1 MDENED
7 KPLDGPQQ
15 AKKWAKEIDLSK
27 KRDEDYL
34 KEGKTINKRYRNE
47 AKVADRG
54 SNSQGGASQQFNILW
69 ANT

>member
-27 KRDEDYL
+27 KTR
-34 KEGKTINKRYRNE
+34 
-47 AKVADRG
+47 
-54 SNSQGGASQQFNILW
+54 
-69 ANT
+69 